1 MSHAPSRTGA
11 FIGAALI
18 GLAAGWLLA
27 RGHDRGH
34 RADLFA
40 PEPYRRLAALG
51 WIATH
56 DDPADVLLLRDY
68 LAWEP
73 VPALRGRA
81 RRIAATLGI
90 AA

>member
-1 MSHAPSRTGA
+1 MNQVSSRTTA
-11 FIGAALI
+11 FLGAAAV
-18 GLAAGWLLA
+18 GLAGGWLLA
-27 RGHDRGH
+27 RRHDRGH

-40 PEPYRRLAALG
+40 SEPYRRLAALG

-56 DDPADVLLLRDY
+56 DDPADLLLLRDY

-73 VPALRGRA
+73 LPALRGRA
-81 RRIAATLGI
+81 RRIAATLGL